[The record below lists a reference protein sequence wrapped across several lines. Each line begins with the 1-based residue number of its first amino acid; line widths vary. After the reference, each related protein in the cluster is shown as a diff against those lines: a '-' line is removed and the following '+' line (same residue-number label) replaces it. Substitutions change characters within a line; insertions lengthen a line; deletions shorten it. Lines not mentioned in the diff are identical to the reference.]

1 MTDKDKE
8 KEKLKTYFILYGML
22 WFLGLVIAGAL
33 GYNKHVNGDATIFTA
48 MDTVTHFGI
57 FLLVISIGLGDLFKM
72 DVHLLDWD
80 CDVPDI

>member
-33 GYNKHVNGDATIFTA
+33 GYNRFQSFLWQQEGDF
-48 MDTVTHFGI
+48 
-57 FLLVISIGLGDLFKM
+57 
-72 DVHLLDWD
+72 
-80 CDVPDI
+80 

>member
-33 GYNKHVNGDATIFTA
+33 GYNKHVNGDATIFTGNGYSN
-48 MDTVTHFGI
+48 TFRN

-72 DVHLLDWD
+72 DVHLLDWGLR
-80 CDVPDI
+80 CS